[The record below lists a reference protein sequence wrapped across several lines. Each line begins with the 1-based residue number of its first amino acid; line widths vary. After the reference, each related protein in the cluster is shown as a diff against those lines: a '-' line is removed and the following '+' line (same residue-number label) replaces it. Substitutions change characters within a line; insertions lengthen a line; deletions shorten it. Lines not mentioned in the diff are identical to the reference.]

1 MHQEKPRVETWNG
14 GGGAR
19 ETLKTFWIKQLQTY
33 HMRSWVEMSR
43 RQAVVYLLTCRHI
56 GESRASAASAARF
69 AGYPKYTTDIII
81 IIIIII
87 VIVIVII
94 KTDVDEQT
102 SRARPTVQCL

>member
-1 MHQEKPRVETWNG
+1 
-14 GGGAR
+14 
-19 ETLKTFWIKQLQTY
+19 
-33 HMRSWVEMSR
+33 MSR

-81 IIIIII
+81 IIIIIF
-87 VIVIVII
+87 IVIVII